1 MRKRLFST
9 LALIALLGAACS
21 STSDGAAD
29 DGVATL
35 EVDAAGDAV
44 AAQTSEEL
52 PELSPDE
59 AALEFSSCMRDNG
72 VSFPDLAVGA
82 DGNIQMRESMQA
94 ADPGPRTEE
103 FRTAMDVCRP
113 FLESAG
119 FGGGRAALT
128 DNVEVADALVAF
140 SECVRDAGYDV
151 GELALGGPGQGGGQG
166 QPPAE
171 GQAGQP
177 EPNAEGGPRQAG
189 FGDINE
195 RFASQLGLDPDDAE
209 VIATM
214 ETCSPIV
221 TEALAAAGLGR

>member
-9 LALIALLGAACS
+9 LALVALLGAACS
-21 STSDGAAD
+21 STSDDAAD

-35 EVDAAGDAV
+35 EVDAAGDAA
-44 AAQTSEEL
+44 AAQTSEES
-52 PELSPDE
+52 PELSTDE

-72 VSFPDLAVGA
+72 VSFPDLAIGA

-119 FGGGRAALT
+119 FGGARAALT

-151 GELALGGPGQGGGQG
+151 GDLALGGPGQGGGQG
-166 QPPAE
+166 QAPAE

-177 EPNAEGGPRQAG
+177 EPNAEGGQRQGG
-189 FGDINE
+189 FGDISE
-195 RFASQLGLDPDDAE
+195 RFASQLGLDPEDPE